1 MAGNQMGQIKP
12 GYLSDM
18 ILVDGNP
25 VANVKIL
32 QDATKLLAIRTDGQ
46 FHQEPQSASQSQR
59 QIA

>member
-1 MAGNQMGQIKP
+1 MGQIKP
-12 GYLSDM
+12 GYLADM

-32 QDATKLLAIRTDGQ
+32 QDATKLLAIMKDGQ
-46 FHQEPQSASQSQR
+46 FYKEPQVAAQTQR